1 MILTRFRTVNQ
12 GHPVR
17 GYDPLENEFTV
28 VGIQKG
34 DKCFL
39 NKTFDDSSKPPSD
52 EPPDFRYEFPQAGEN
67 SKRLILHNP
76 SEIRGYD
83 GHQLI
88 IGGVVSCH
96 MTHGAR
102 FVWYRNGVK
111 IKEGHPLCCLPI
123 NEPGSYGVEVSRGDW
138 REVSDP
144 IEIHPISLSR
154 TSQSPS
160 AEKVP
165 KESLHEGTY
174 DGDHVEEQQTRQKE
188 NVAVSAVPVVD
199 KEEITF
205 SEELGRG
212 SFGVVFKG
220 SWAGTDVTVKVLKLR
235 NARRLKSVIETE
247 VCVHGMIRHPNIV
260 QIMAVSILKNSI
272 YMFRSTLMVLI

>member
-1 MILTRFRTVNQ
+1 
-12 GHPVR
+12 
-17 GYDPLENEFTV
+17 

-39 NKTFDDSSKPPSD
+39 DKTFHDSAKPPD
-52 EPPDFRYEFPQAGEN
+52 EPPDFRYEFPQADEN

-76 SEIRGYD
+76 SEIWGYD
-83 GHQLI
+83 GHQLV
-88 IGGVVSCH
+88 IGVVVSCH
-96 MTHGAR
+96 MTHGAS

-123 NEPGSYGVEVSRGDW
+123 NEPGNYSVEVSREDE
-138 REVSDP
+138 REASDP
-144 IEIHPISLSR
+144 VEIRPISLSR

-160 AEKVP
+160 VEKVP
-165 KESLHEGTY
+165 KESLHEGTC
-174 DGDHVEEQQTRQKE
+174 DGGHTGEQQTRQKE
-188 NVAVSAVPVVD
+188 NVAVPAVPVVD

-220 SWAGTDVTVKVLKLR
+220 SWAGTDVAVNVLKLR

-247 VCVHGMIRHPNIV
+247 VRVPGMIRHPNIV
-260 QIMAVSILKNSI
+260 QIMAVLILKNSI
-272 YMFRSTLMVLI
+272 YIVSQYVNGLN